1 MIVFQVK
8 RDAAGKIVQFTVE
21 GHSGFSEEGKDIV
34 CASVSSVVWLT
45 LNGIEKQN
53 LAELKYEE
61 NDGYVNCHI
70 SLNRNASADAML
82 ESLVSFMDELSKQYK
97 KYICVSQV

>member
-8 RDAAGKIVQFTVE
+8 RDATGKIVQFTVE
-21 GHSGFSEEGKDIV
+21 GHSGFADAGEDIV
-34 CASVSSVVWLT
+34 CASVSSTVWMT
-45 LNGIEKQN
+45 VNGIESQN

>member
-1 MIVFQVK
+1 MIVFQTK
-8 RDAAGKIVQFTVE
+8 RNTDGKIVQFTVD

-34 CASVSSVVWLT
+34 CASVSSTVWMT
-45 LNGIEKQN
+45 LNGIEKQK

-61 NDGYVNCHI
+61 RDGYVNCHI
-70 SLNRNASADAML
+70 SEDRSASADAML
-82 ESLVSFMDELSKQYK
+82 ESLISFMDELSKQYG

>member
-1 MIVFQVK
+1 MIVFQTK
-8 RDAAGKIVQFTVE
+8 RNTDGKIVQFTVD

-34 CASVSSVVWLT
+34 CASVSSTVWMT
-45 LNGIEKQN
+45 LNGIEKQK

-61 NDGYVNCHI
+61 RDGYVNCHI
-70 SLNRNASADAML
+70 SADRSASADAML
-82 ESLVSFMDELSKQYK
+82 ESLISFMNELSKQYG